1 MSFIDSLA
9 RLGEYLPA
17 VAKPKEKPSLG
28 QKLVWSIIAV
38 IIYLIMAS
46 TPLYGIT
53 STSFF
58 KNLILEQIIFASTA
72 GTLAQLG
79 IGPIITAGLI
89 MQILA
94 GSKLIQI
101 DLNDPDDR
109 VRFTEAQKGLAF
121 IFILVESALF
131 GYVLA
136 RTSSSIGG
144 SILFIAGIV
153 ILQLIVAT
161 FLILLLDEMIQKGWG
176 LGSGVSLFILAGV
189 MKIMFWD
196 MFGIA
201 SVSSQN
207 LPVGFFPALISTLL
221 SHGNVLNLLVNT
233 STKDPFQPDLVGLIT
248 TIALII
254 ITIYLTTIT
263 IEIPVTSQRLRGIRR
278 TIPLNF
284 LYVSSIPVIFVAVLG
299 SDIQLFAS
307 LAAYVSPSASSV
319 LNAISAA
326 FFFPPPNVSIPHSVF
341 AIVLDPIG
349 AVEYTVIFI
358 VLSILF
364 GLLWV
369 DVAGLDPA
377 TQAQQLIEAGI
388 EIPGVRSNPKV
399 IEGILSRYIYP
410 LAFFSS
416 IIVGVIAVVATL
428 LGAYGTGIGIL
439 LAVTIAIQYYSLL
452 AYERSLEMYP
462 LLRRLIGE

>member
-9 RLGEYLPA
+9 TLGQYLPA
-17 VAKPKEKPSLG
+17 VSKPKEKPSLG
-28 QKLVWSIIAV
+28 QKLIWSIIAV
-38 IIYLIMAS
+38 VIYLIMAS

-53 STSFF
+53 AASFF

-109 VRFTEAQKGLAF
+109 IKFTEAQKGLAF
-121 IFILVESALF
+121 IFILVESVLF

-136 RTSSSIGG
+136 RTSNTIGG
-144 SILFIAGIV
+144 SVLFISGIV

-207 LPVGFFPALISTLL
+207 LPIGFFPALISTLT
-221 SHGNVLNLLVNT
+221 SHGNVLSLIVNT
-233 STKDPFQPDLVGLIT
+233 SNKNPFQPDLVGLIT

-254 ITIYLTTIT
+254 LTVYLTTMT

-307 LAAYVSPSASSV
+307 LASYISPSASNV
-319 LNAISAA
+319 LNAVSGL
-326 FFFPPPNVSIPHSVF
+326 FFFPPPNANIPHSVY
-341 AIVLDPIG
+341 AVVLDPLG
-349 AVEYTVIFI
+349 ALEYSIIFI
-358 VLSILF
+358 VLSIVF
-364 GLLWV
+364 GILWV

-377 TQAQQLIEAGI
+377 TQAQQLVEAGI
-388 EIPGVRSNPKV
+388 EIPGIRSNPKV
-399 IEGILSRYIYP
+399 IEGILARYIYP

-416 IIVGVIAVVATL
+416 IIVGLIAVVATL

-462 LLRRLIGE
+462 LLKRLIGE

>member
-9 RLGEYLPA
+9 TLGQYLPA
-17 VAKPKEKPSLG
+17 VSKPKEKPSLG
-28 QKLVWSIIAV
+28 QKLIWSIIAV
-38 IIYLIMAS
+38 VIYLIMAS

-53 STSFF
+53 AASFF

-109 VRFTEAQKGLAF
+109 IKFTEAQKGLAF
-121 IFILVESALF
+121 IFILVESVLF

-136 RTSSSIGG
+136 RTSTTIGG
-144 SILFIAGIV
+144 SVLFISGIV

-207 LPVGFFPALISTLL
+207 LPIGFFPALISTLT
-221 SHGNVLNLLVNT
+221 SHGNVLSLIINT
-233 STKDPFQPDLVGLIT
+233 SIKNPFQPDLVGLIT
-248 TIALII
+248 TIVLII
-254 ITIYLTTIT
+254 LTVYLTTMT

-307 LAAYVSPSASSV
+307 LASYISPSASNV
-319 LNAISAA
+319 LNEVSGL
-326 FFFPPPNVSIPHSVF
+326 FFFPPPNANIPHSVY
-341 AIVLDPIG
+341 AVVLDPLG
-349 AVEYTVIFI
+349 ALEYSIIFI
-358 VLSILF
+358 VLSIVF
-364 GLLWV
+364 GILWV

-377 TQAQQLIEAGI
+377 TQAQQLVEAGI
-388 EIPGVRSNPKV
+388 EIPGMRSNPKV
-399 IEGILSRYIYP
+399 IEGILARYIYP

-416 IIVGVIAVVATL
+416 IIVGLIAVVATL

-462 LLRRLIGE
+462 LLKRLIGE

>member
-1 MSFIDSLA
+1 MSFVDSLA
-9 RLGEYLPA
+9 SLGQYLPA
-17 VAKPKEKPSLG
+17 VTKPKEKPSLG
-28 QKLVWSIIAV
+28 QRLVWSIVAV
-38 IIYLIMAS
+38 IIYLMMAS

-53 STSFF
+53 ATSFF
-58 KNLILEQIIFASTA
+58 KNLILQQIIFASTA

-109 VRFTEAQKGLAF
+109 VKFTEAQKGLAF
-121 IFILVESALF
+121 LFILVESALF
-131 GYVLA
+131 GYVLT
-136 RTSSSIGG
+136 RTSSTVGG
-144 SILFIAGIV
+144 SILLVAGLV
-153 ILQLIVAT
+153 TVQLIVAT

-189 MKIMFWD
+189 AKIMFWD

-201 SVSSQN
+201 NVSSQN
-207 LPVGFFPALISTLL
+207 LPIGFFPALISAIL
-221 SHGNVLNLLVNT
+221 SHGDILNLIVNT
-233 STKDPFQPDLVGLIT
+233 SVKTPFQPDLIGLVT

-254 ITIYLTTIT
+254 ITIYLTTMQ

-307 LAAYVSPSASSV
+307 LASYVSPSASNI
-319 LNAISAA
+319 LNIISDA
-326 FFFPPPNVSIPHSVF
+326 FFFPPPNTNIPHSIYAV
-341 AIVLDPIG
+341 VLDPLG
-349 AVEYTVIFI
+349 ALEYSVIFI
-358 VLSILF
+358 ILSILF
-364 GLLWV
+364 GILWI

-377 TQAQQLIEAGI
+377 TQAQQLVEAGI

-399 IEGILSRYIYP
+399 IEGILARYIYP

-416 IIVGVIAVVATL
+416 IIVGLIAVLATL

-439 LAVTIAIQYYSLL
+439 LAVTIAMQYYSLL

-462 LLRRLIGE
+462 LLKRLVGE

>member
-9 RLGEYLPA
+9 TLGQYLPA
-17 VAKPKEKPSLG
+17 VSKPKEKPSLG
-28 QKLVWSIIAV
+28 QKLIWSIIAV
-38 IIYLIMAS
+38 VIYLIMAS

-53 STSFF
+53 AASFF

-109 VRFTEAQKGLAF
+109 IKFTEAQKGLAF
-121 IFILVESALF
+121 IFILVESVLF

-136 RTSSSIGG
+136 RTSTTIGG
-144 SILFIAGIV
+144 SVLFISGIV

-207 LPVGFFPALISTLL
+207 LPIGFFPALISTLT
-221 SHGNVLNLLVNT
+221 SHGNVLSLIINT
-233 STKDPFQPDLVGLIT
+233 SIKNPFQPDLVGLIT
-248 TIALII
+248 TIVLII
-254 ITIYLTTIT
+254 LTVYLTTMT

-307 LAAYVSPSASSV
+307 LASYISPSASNV
-319 LNAISAA
+319 LNEVSGL
-326 FFFPPPNVSIPHSVF
+326 FFFPPPNANIPHSVY
-341 AIVLDPIG
+341 AVVLDPLG
-349 AVEYTVIFI
+349 ALEYSIIFI
-358 VLSILF
+358 ILSIVF
-364 GLLWV
+364 GILWV

-377 TQAQQLIEAGI
+377 TQAQQLVEAGI
-388 EIPGVRSNPKV
+388 EIPGMRSNPKV
-399 IEGILSRYIYP
+399 IEGILARYIYP

-416 IIVGVIAVVATL
+416 IIVGLIAVVATL

-462 LLRRLIGE
+462 LLKRLIGE

>member
-9 RLGEYLPA
+9 TLGQYLPA
-17 VAKPKEKPSLG
+17 VSKPKEKPSLG
-28 QKLVWSIIAV
+28 QKLIWSIIAV
-38 IIYLIMAS
+38 VIYLIMAS

-53 STSFF
+53 AASFF

-109 VRFTEAQKGLAF
+109 IKFTEAQKGLAF
-121 IFILVESALF
+121 IFILVESVLF

-136 RTSSSIGG
+136 RTSTTIGG
-144 SILFIAGIV
+144 SVLFISGIV

-207 LPVGFFPALISTLL
+207 LPIGFFPALISTLT
-221 SHGNVLNLLVNT
+221 SHGNVLSLIINT
-233 STKDPFQPDLVGLIT
+233 SIKNPFQPDLVGLIT
-248 TIALII
+248 TIVLII
-254 ITIYLTTIT
+254 LTVYLTTMT

-307 LAAYVSPSASSV
+307 LTSYISPSASNV
-319 LNAISAA
+319 LNEVSGL
-326 FFFPPPNVSIPHSVF
+326 FFFPPPNANIPHSVY
-341 AIVLDPIG
+341 AVVLDPLG
-349 AVEYTVIFI
+349 ALEYSIIFI
-358 VLSILF
+358 VLSIVF
-364 GLLWV
+364 GILWV

-377 TQAQQLIEAGI
+377 TQAQQLVEAGI
-388 EIPGVRSNPKV
+388 EIPGMRSNPKV
-399 IEGILSRYIYP
+399 IEGILARYIYP

-416 IIVGVIAVVATL
+416 IIVGLIAVVATL

-462 LLRRLIGE
+462 LLKRLIGE

>member
-9 RLGEYLPA
+9 TLGQYLPA
-17 VAKPKEKPSLG
+17 VSKPKEKPSLG
-28 QKLVWSIIAV
+28 QKLIWSIIAV
-38 IIYLIMAS
+38 VIYLIMAS

-53 STSFF
+53 AASFF

-109 VRFTEAQKGLAF
+109 IKFTEAQKGLAF
-121 IFILVESALF
+121 IFILVESVLF

-136 RTSSSIGG
+136 RTSTTIGG
-144 SILFIAGIV
+144 SVLFISGIV

-207 LPVGFFPALISTLL
+207 LPIGFFPALISTLT
-221 SHGNVLNLLVNT
+221 SHGNVLSLIINT
-233 STKDPFQPDLVGLIT
+233 SIKNPFQPDLVGLIT
-248 TIALII
+248 TIVLII
-254 ITIYLTTIT
+254 LTVYLTTMT

-307 LAAYVSPSASSV
+307 LTSYISPSASNA
-319 LNAISAA
+319 LNEVSGL
-326 FFFPPPNVSIPHSVF
+326 FFFPPPNANIPHSVY
-341 AIVLDPIG
+341 AVVLDPLG
-349 AVEYTVIFI
+349 ALEYSIIFI
-358 VLSILF
+358 VLSIVF
-364 GLLWV
+364 GILWV

-377 TQAQQLIEAGI
+377 TQAQQLVEAGI
-388 EIPGVRSNPKV
+388 EIPGMRSNPKV
-399 IEGILSRYIYP
+399 IEGILARYIYP

-416 IIVGVIAVVATL
+416 IIVGLIAVVATL

-462 LLRRLIGE
+462 LLKRLIGE

>member
-1 MSFIDSLA
+1 MSFVDSLA
-9 RLGEYLPA
+9 NLGQYLPA
-17 VAKPKEKPSLG
+17 VVKPKEKPSLG
-28 QKLVWSIIAV
+28 QKLIWSLVAV

-53 STSFF
+53 ATSFF
-58 KNLILEQIIFASTA
+58 KNLVLEQIIFASTT

-109 VRFTEAQKGLAF
+109 IKFTEAQKGLAF
-121 IFILVESALF
+121 IFIIVESVLF

-136 RTSSSIGG
+136 RTSTTISG
-144 SILFIAGIV
+144 SVLLIAGIV
-153 ILQLIVAT
+153 IAQLIVAT
-161 FLILLLDEMIQKGWG
+161 YLILLLDEMIQKGWG

-207 LPVGFFPALISTLL
+207 LPVGFFPALFTALA
-221 SHGNVLNLLVNT
+221 SHSSIANLIVNT
-233 STKDPFQPDLVGLIT
+233 STKNLFQPDLVGLIT
-248 TIALII
+248 TVALII
-254 ITIYLTTIT
+254 ITIYLTTMT

-307 LAAYVSPSASSV
+307 LASYVSPSASNI
-319 LNAISAA
+319 LDTISGA
-326 FFFPPPNVSIPHSVF
+326 FFFPPPNSAIPHSVY
-341 AIVLDPIG
+341 AIVLDPLG
-349 AVEYTVIFI
+349 ALEYSVIFI

-364 GLLWV
+364 GILWV

-377 TQAQQLIEAGI
+377 TQAQQLVEAGI
-388 EIPGVRSNPKV
+388 EIPGVRSNPRI
-399 IEGILSRYIYP
+399 IEGILAKYIYP

-416 IIVGVIAVVATL
+416 IIVGLIAVVATL

-462 LLRRLIGE
+462 LLKRLIGE

>member
-9 RLGEYLPA
+9 TLGQYLPA
-17 VAKPKEKPSLG
+17 VSKPKEKPSLG
-28 QKLVWSIIAV
+28 QKLIWSIIAV
-38 IIYLIMAS
+38 VIYLIMAS

-53 STSFF
+53 AASFF

-109 VRFTEAQKGLAF
+109 IKFTEAQKGLAF
-121 IFILVESALF
+121 IFILVESVLF

-136 RTSSSIGG
+136 RTSNTIGG
-144 SILFIAGIV
+144 SVLFISGIV

-207 LPVGFFPALISTLL
+207 LPIGFFPALISTLT
-221 SHGNVLNLLVNT
+221 SHGNVLSLIVNT
-233 STKDPFQPDLVGLIT
+233 SIKNPFQPDLVGLIT

-254 ITIYLTTIT
+254 LTVYLTTMT

-307 LAAYVSPSASSV
+307 LASYISPSASNV
-319 LNAISAA
+319 LNAVSGL
-326 FFFPPPNVSIPHSVF
+326 FFFPPPNANIPHSVY
-341 AIVLDPIG
+341 AVVLDPLG
-349 AVEYTVIFI
+349 ALEYSIIFI
-358 VLSILF
+358 VLSIVF
-364 GLLWV
+364 GILWV

-377 TQAQQLIEAGI
+377 TQAQQLVEAGI
-388 EIPGVRSNPKV
+388 EIPGMRSNPKV
-399 IEGILSRYIYP
+399 IEGILARYIYP

-416 IIVGVIAVVATL
+416 IIVGLIAVVATL

-462 LLRRLIGE
+462 LLKRLIGE

>member
-9 RLGEYLPA
+9 TLGQYLPA
-17 VAKPKEKPSLG
+17 VTKPKEKPSLG
-28 QKLVWSIIAV
+28 QKLIWSLVAV

-53 STSFF
+53 SASFF
-58 KNLILEQIIFASTA
+58 KNLILEQIIFASTT

-94 GSKLIQI
+94 GSKLIGI
-101 DLNDPDDR
+101 DLNDADDR

-136 RTSSSIGG
+136 RTSTTINA
-144 SILFIAGIV
+144 SILFTAGIV
-153 ILQLIVAT
+153 IAQLIVAT
-161 FLILLLDEMIQKGWG
+161 YLILLLDELIQKGWG

-207 LPVGFFPALISTLL
+207 LPIGFFPALFTAFA
-221 SHGNVLNLLVNT
+221 SHSDILNLIVNT
-233 STKDPFQPDLVGLIT
+233 STKNLFQPDLVGLIT
-248 TIALII
+248 TIVLII
-254 ITIYLTTIT
+254 ITIYLTTMT
-263 IEIPVTSQRLRGIRR
+263 IEIPVTSQKLRGIRR

-307 LAAYVSPSASSV
+307 LASYVSPSASNI
-319 LNAISAA
+319 LNTISGV
-326 FFFPPPNVSIPHSVF
+326 FFFPPQNSAIPHSVY
-341 AIVLDPIG
+341 AIVLDPLG
-349 AVEYTVIFI
+349 ALEYAVVFI

-364 GLLWV
+364 GILWV

-388 EIPGVRSNPKV
+388 EIPGVRSNPKI
-399 IEGILSRYIYP
+399 IEGILARYIYP
-410 LAFFSS
+410 LALFSS
-416 IIVGVIAVVATL
+416 IIVGLIAVFATL

-462 LLRRLIGE
+462 LLKRLIGE

>member
-9 RLGEYLPA
+9 TLGQYLPA
-17 VAKPKEKPSLG
+17 VSKPKEKPSLG
-28 QKLVWSIIAV
+28 QKLIWSIIAV
-38 IIYLIMAS
+38 VIYLIMAS

-53 STSFF
+53 AASFF

-109 VRFTEAQKGLAF
+109 IKFTEAQKGLAF
-121 IFILVESALF
+121 IFILVESVLF

-136 RTSSSIGG
+136 RTSTTIGG
-144 SILFIAGIV
+144 SVLFISGIV

-207 LPVGFFPALISTLL
+207 LPIGFFPALISTLT
-221 SHGNVLNLLVNT
+221 SHGNVLSLIINT
-233 STKDPFQPDLVGLIT
+233 SIKNPFQPDLVGLIT
-248 TIALII
+248 TIVLII
-254 ITIYLTTIT
+254 LTVYLTTMT

-307 LAAYVSPSASSV
+307 LTSYISPSASNA
-319 LNAISAA
+319 LNEVSGL
-326 FFFPPPNVSIPHSVF
+326 FFFPPPNANIPHSVY
-341 AIVLDPIG
+341 AVVLDPLG
-349 AVEYTVIFI
+349 ALEYSIIFI
-358 VLSILF
+358 ILSIVF
-364 GLLWV
+364 GILWV

-377 TQAQQLIEAGI
+377 TQAQQLVEAGI
-388 EIPGVRSNPKV
+388 EIPGMRSNPKV
-399 IEGILSRYIYP
+399 IEGILARYIYP

-416 IIVGVIAVVATL
+416 IIVGLIAVVATL

-462 LLRRLIGE
+462 LLKRLIGE

>member
-1 MSFIDSLA
+1 
-9 RLGEYLPA
+9 
-17 VAKPKEKPSLG
+17 
-28 QKLVWSIIAV
+28 
-38 IIYLIMAS
+38 MAS

-53 STSFF
+53 SASFF
-58 KNLILEQIIFASTA
+58 KNLILEQIIFASTT

-94 GSKLIQI
+94 GSKLIGI
-101 DLNDPDDR
+101 DLNDADDR

-136 RTSSSIGG
+136 RTSTTINA
-144 SILFIAGIV
+144 SILFTAGIV
-153 ILQLIVAT
+153 IAQLIVAT
-161 FLILLLDEMIQKGWG
+161 YLILLLDELIQKGWG

-207 LPVGFFPALISTLL
+207 LPIGFFPALFTAFA
-221 SHGNVLNLLVNT
+221 SHSDILNLIVNT
-233 STKDPFQPDLVGLIT
+233 STKNLFQPDLVGLIT
-248 TIALII
+248 TIVLII
-254 ITIYLTTIT
+254 ITIYLTTMT
-263 IEIPVTSQRLRGIRR
+263 IEIPVTSQKLRGIRR

-307 LAAYVSPSASSV
+307 LASYVSPSASNI
-319 LNAISAA
+319 LNTISGV
-326 FFFPPPNVSIPHSVF
+326 FFFPPQNSAIPHSVY
-341 AIVLDPIG
+341 AIVLDPLG
-349 AVEYTVIFI
+349 ALEYAVVFI

-364 GLLWV
+364 GILWV

-388 EIPGVRSNPKV
+388 EIPGVRSNPKI
-399 IEGILSRYIYP
+399 IEGILARYIYP
-410 LAFFSS
+410 LALFSS
-416 IIVGVIAVVATL
+416 IIVGLIAVFATL

-462 LLRRLIGE
+462 LLKRLIGE